1 MSALAT
7 FLHAIGLGH
16 TDTDSDDDE
25 PMMGRVTVRNAVHA
39 EKSEQSD
46 SSECSE
52 NSQSFEGSEAT
63 EHAESPETSDRS
75 TRDLPDDPT
84 LPGCIFDSVIRLFN
98 RTMPE
103 FVTRCIDTDSQRQY
117 LYHAIESDVRRQ
129 IERIA
134 MRARVYGASMA
145 ATLPADP
152 SATADDARRR
162 TRQLLADSERRR
174 RACEDRIADL
184 EAMLAKAA
192 TREAALAEENA
203 RLNSRLRR
211 SRLKPDQ
218 ADGQLSLF

>member
-1 MSALAT
+1 MSVITT

-16 TDTDSDDDE
+16 SDSD
-25 PMMGRVTVRNAVHA
+25 
-39 EKSEQSD
+39 
-46 SSECSE
+46 
-52 NSQSFEGSEAT
+52 SEAD
-63 EHAESPETSDRS
+63 EVAAGSHAIGAGLPEATDEAAAAG
-75 TRDLPDDPT
+75 PVEAADPAIPFDPL

-134 MRARVYGASMA
+134 SRARVYGVSTASA
-145 ATLPADP
+145 LPADP
-152 SATADDARRR
+152 AAAADDARRR

-174 RACEDRIADL
+174 KACEDRIADL
-184 EAMLAKAA
+184 EAMLAKAGA
-192 TREAALAEENA
+192 REAALAEENA

-211 SRLKPDQ
+211 SRLKPDE

>member
-1 MSALAT
+1 MSVITT

-16 TDTDSDDDE
+16 SDTDSDTETESTGADSRLGRHLPTASAEADE
-25 PMMGRVTVRNAVHA
+25 AA
-39 EKSEQSD
+39 
-46 SSECSE
+46 
-52 NSQSFEGSEAT
+52 EAT
-63 EHAESPETSDRS
+63 AAA
-75 TRDLPDDPT
+75 DPAIPFDPL

-134 MRARVYGASMA
+134 SRARVYGVSTASA
-145 ATLPADP
+145 LPADP
-152 SATADDARRR
+152 AAAADDARRR

-174 RACEDRIADL
+174 KACEDRIADL
-184 EAMLAKAA
+184 EAMLAKAGA
-192 TREAALAEENA
+192 REAALAEENA

-211 SRLKPDQ
+211 SRLKPDE